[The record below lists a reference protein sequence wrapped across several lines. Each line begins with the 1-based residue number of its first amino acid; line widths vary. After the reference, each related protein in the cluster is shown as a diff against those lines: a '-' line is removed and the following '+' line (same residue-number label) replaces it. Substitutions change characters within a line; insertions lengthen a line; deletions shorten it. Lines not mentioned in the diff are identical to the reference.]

1 MNNKGFTMIELL
13 VVISLIA
20 IMAILMAVNMTGILS
35 EQKGM
40 SYNTIRGQIESA
52 ACAYIDKQEN
62 VDLRKE
68 YKDDPNGGLVILST
82 LVSEGLIDGDIK
94 DPRTNKTLEEEGSE
108 IKVRIKWINKEKQ
121 CMIEE

>member
-13 VVISLIA
+13 IVISLIA
-20 IMAILMAVNMTGILS
+20 LMAILMAVNMTGILS

-62 VDLRKE
+62 VNLRKE
-68 YKDDPNGGLVILST
+68 YKDNSSGGLVILST
-82 LVSEGLIDGDIK
+82 LIKDGLIDGEMK
-94 DPRTNKTLEEEGSE
+94 DPRTNKTLEEEGND
-108 IKVRIKWINKEKQ
+108 IRVRIKWVNKEKQ

>member
-13 VVISLIA
+13 IVISLIA
-20 IMAILMAVNMTGILS
+20 LMAILMAVNMTGILS

-62 VDLRKE
+62 VNLRKE
-68 YKDDPNGGLVILST
+68 YKDNFSGGIVILST
-82 LVSEGLIDGDIK
+82 LIKDGLIDGEMK
-94 DPRTNKTLEEEGSE
+94 DPRTNKTLEEEGND
-108 IKVRIKWINKEKQ
+108 IRVRIKWVNKEKQ